1 MDQQM
6 YQPTDRQDEMLQ
18 IDLGGGQARV
28 LLCSTTHMA
37 QECADIHGASP
48 VAAAALGRLM
58 TGTAMMGIM
67 MKGED
72 ESVTV
77 TLKGDGPLGALI
89 AIADHGDVRAC
100 ADDPTVSLPLR
111 ADGKLDVGGAVGH
124 TGRMTVVRDLGGG
137 KQYIGQSEIVSGE
150 IAMDFANYFTVSEQ
164 QPSLVALGVR
174 IHEGLVLQAGGI
186 LIQPLPG
193 CPEETID
200 QLELRSPMFADISR
214 ELAYGSLD
222 QLTEDWFRGL
232 EPRILERTPLRYHCG
247 CSRERMERA
256 LISLGRGD
264 LQSLIDEGQGAE
276 LSCHFCHAK
285 HFFTT
290 EDLRRMLAYSIQK
303 EEGENP

>member
-1 MDQQM
+1 M
-6 YQPTDRQDEMLQ
+6 DEMIQHPDEILH
-18 IDLGGGQARV
+18 IDLGEGQARV
-28 LLCSTTHMA
+28 LLCSSTEMTRKCT
-37 QECADIHGASP
+37 EIHGASA

-58 TGTAMMGIM
+58 TGAAMMGVM
-67 MKGED
+67 LKGEE

-77 TLKGDGPLGALI
+77 TFKGDGPMGTLMAV
-89 AIADHGDVRAC
+89 ADHGDVRAC
-100 ADDPTVSLPLR
+100 ADDPTVSRPLR

-124 TGRMTVVRDLGGG
+124 TGRMIVVRDLGHG

-193 CPEETID
+193 CPEEMID

-214 ELAYGSLD
+214 ELTFGTLEE
-222 QLTEDWFRGL
+222 LTGDWFRGL
-232 EPRILERTPLRYHCG
+232 NPRILERTPIRYRCS
-247 CSRERMERA
+247 CSRERMEKA
-256 LISLGRGD
+256 LISLGRKD

-276 LSCHFCHAK
+276 LSCHFCHRK

-290 EDLRRMLAYSIQK
+290 EQLKDMLEKAGTK
-303 EEGENP
+303 A

>member
-1 MDQQM
+1 M
-6 YQPTDRQDEMLQ
+6 DEMIQHPDEILH
-18 IDLGGGQARV
+18 IDLGEGQARV
-28 LLCSTTHMA
+28 LLCSSTEMA
-37 QECADIHGASP
+37 RKCTEIHGASA

-58 TGTAMMGIM
+58 TGAAMMGVM
-67 MKGED
+67 LKGEE

-77 TLKGDGPLGALI
+77 TFKGDGPMGTLMAV
-89 AIADHGDVRAC
+89 ADHGDVRAC

-124 TGRMTVVRDLGGG
+124 TGRMIVVRDLGHG
-137 KQYIGQSEIVSGE
+137 KQYVGQSEIVSGE

-193 CPEETID
+193 CPEEMID

-214 ELAYGSLD
+214 ELTFGTLEE
-222 QLTEDWFRGL
+222 LTGDWFRGL
-232 EPRILERTPLRYHCG
+232 NPRILERTPIRYRCS
-247 CSRERMERA
+247 CSRERMEKA
-256 LISLGRGD
+256 LISLGRKD

-276 LSCHFCHAK
+276 LSCHFCHRK

-290 EDLRRMLAYSIQK
+290 EQLKDMLEKAGTK
-303 EEGENP
+303 A